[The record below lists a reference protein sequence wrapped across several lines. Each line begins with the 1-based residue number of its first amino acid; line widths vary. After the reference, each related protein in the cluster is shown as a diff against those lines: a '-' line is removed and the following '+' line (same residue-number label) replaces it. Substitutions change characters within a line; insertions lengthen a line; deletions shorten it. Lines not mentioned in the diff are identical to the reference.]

1 MKSQIKIF
9 DTTLRDGE
17 QSPGCSMNLEE
28 KLEIARQ
35 LEKLKVDVIE
45 AGFPIA
51 SQGDLDSVKAV
62 SREIRDSVVCA
73 LARALPKDIDAA
85 FEAVRSAAAP
95 RIHTFIA
102 TSPVHMQYK
111 LRMTPEQVVEN
122 AAAMVAYAKKY
133 VSDVEFSAED
143 ACRSE
148 PDFLVKVIQAAI
160 DNGATVINIPDT
172 VGYITP
178 SEIFDLISYIRD
190 NTRGIEKVEL
200 SVHCHDDLGMAVA
213 NSLSAVRA
221 GVTQVECTI
230 NGIGERAGNA
240 SLEEVVMAIA
250 TRGSF
255 LGAMTSVNTQQIYRA
270 SKLLQAI
277 TGIQMPPNKAIVG
290 ANAFAHESGI
300 HQHGVLSERS
310 TYEIM
315 TPESVGIPKN
325 LMVLGKHSGRHA
337 FKTRLS
343 ELGYELSQEKLDQA
357 FRMFKNLADKKKVVT
372 DRDIEAIIGGHSM
385 EEKSEYYR
393 LESFVI
399 NSSNTISSTAL
410 VSLFAGE
417 QKLENV
423 ARGSGPIDSA
433 FNAINLIVGKE
444 FKLVDFSLRSVTE
457 GKDALGEAIVKL
469 RNGGDIV
476 TGRGVSTD
484 IIEASIKAYINGV
497 NKLLANANHPGEEH
511 T

>member
-1 MKSQIKIF
+1 MKNHIKIF

-28 KLEIARQ
+28 KLEMARQ

-51 SQGDLDSVKAV
+51 SPGDLESVKAI
-62 SREIRDSVVCA
+62 SREIKDSVVCG

-85 FEAVRSAAAP
+85 YEGVRQAVAP

-111 LRMTPEQVVEN
+111 LRMSPEQVVEN

-143 ACRSE
+143 ACRSD
-148 PDFLVKVIQAAI
+148 PDFLVKVIEAAI

-178 SEIFDLISYIRD
+178 TEIYDLITYIKN

-200 SVHCHDDLGMAVA
+200 SVHCHNDLGMAVA

-221 GVTQVECTI
+221 GVTQVECTV

-250 TRGSF
+250 TRGDF
-255 LGAMTSVNTQQIYRA
+255 LGAKTGINTQQIYRT
-270 SKLLQAI
+270 SRLLQAI

-290 ANAFAHESGI
+290 SNAFAHESGI
-300 HQHGVLSERS
+300 HQHGVLAERT

-337 FKTRLS
+337 FKTRLE
-343 ELGYELSQEKLDQA
+343 ELGYELSQEKLDEA
-357 FRMFKNLADKKKVVT
+357 FKMFKSLADKKKVVS
-372 DRDIEAIIGGHSM
+372 DRDIEALIGGQSVQV
-385 EEKSEYYR
+385 KSEHYR
-393 LESFVI
+393 LESFII
-399 NSSNTISSTAL
+399 NSSNTVSSTAL
-410 VSLFAGE
+410 ITLIAGDE
-417 QKLENV
+417 KIENV

-444 FKLVDFSLRSVTE
+444 FKLVDYSLRSVTE
-457 GKDALGEAIVKL
+457 GKDALGEATVKL
-469 RNGGDIV
+469 KNGGNTV

-497 NKLLANANHPGEEH
+497 NKLLANV
-511 T
+511 